1 MAKKIFKA
9 MLVIASVAGAMLL
22 IDHWGALGFFV
33 SGAAASTIL
42 LKDNNVKEG

>member
-33 SGAAASTIL
+33 TGAAGSTIL
-42 LKDNNVKEG
+42 LKDNNIKED